1 MYFSSYLFVHCHL
14 NKPQCEICT
23 YCRLV
28 HTFAELYLAPLT
40 APGSRRLCKDAL
52 GRRRWL
58 SSNRLYAPSSVDGG
72 SHTGLSIVHLD
83 FPFQPKQYLLIITFF
98 TSNWFPFR
106 GGFVCFVWQPWSVS
120 CLSRPTCQLLP
131 LPESWGGR
139 SLKFQ
144 VILVLMLVSEIF
156 GSACN
161 VYRVDI
167 SK

>member
-23 YCRLV
+23 NCRFV

-98 TSNWFPFR
+98 TSN
-106 GGFVCFVWQPWSVS
+106 
-120 CLSRPTCQLLP
+120 LI
-131 LPESWGGR
+131 
-139 SLKFQ
+139 SLQRWICVFC
-144 VILVLMLVSEIF
+144 VATLVSLLLVSPNV
-156 GSACN
+156 SAAASAGKLGREVIEVPGDLGLDAGIRDLWLCL
-161 VYRVDI
+161 
-167 SK
+167 